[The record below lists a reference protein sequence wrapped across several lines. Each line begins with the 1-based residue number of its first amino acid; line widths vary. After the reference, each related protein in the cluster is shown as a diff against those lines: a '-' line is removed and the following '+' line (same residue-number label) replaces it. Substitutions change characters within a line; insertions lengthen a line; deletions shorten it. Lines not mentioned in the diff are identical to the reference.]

1 MSEKMPNDP
10 TGPMWLT
17 HMQMLTK
24 RMKMIEISQKIDMAI
39 WEWYSERGLEVP
51 NWKMEKD
58 PQWWIDYL
66 EEIKRGKQID

>member
-1 MSEKMPNDP
+1 MQNDHTDPIWKMH
-10 TGPMWLT
+10 T
-17 HMQMLTK
+17 QILTK
-24 RMKMIEISQKIDMAI
+24 RMKRIEISEKIDIAL

-66 EEIKRGKQID
+66 KELEEGQSE